1 MKSPVFLDRETGVTW
16 PDRMPEPGE
25 ARRETIPTPQATPH
39 DRAVAFALTSQQSH
53 ANQSVQGRS
62 VPTMAL
68 RAALSAVQRSCGNS
82 AAAALTGTRLTPA
95 SYPPGAERDTGRDER
110 DAEATG
116 SRLGPAL
123 PALTDDEMQLARS
136 PGLMLPDRIRHTAEQ
151 QLGTE
156 LPPVRLHAGPAAH
169 RLASSVSAAAVTSGT
184 DIAFARARLDTSSTR
199 GRALLGHELAH
210 VIQQRGGPALLQR
223 APDHAKDHRTVTM
236 HFDGQELIVR
246 ADGAEV
252 FRFSAQSGRPV
263 PLRPE
268 DAAKVSADPVTDS
281 YMNDKRFTGVQDL
294 GPIPEGTYQFS
305 PGTLQRFSAGEQMSL
320 MVTPHS
326 STAQTATGAVS
337 GGDWG
342 AGRVALTP
350 VGKLREGPIPG
361 ANRRSGFFLHGGI
374 MAGSSGCIDVGTSFS
389 TLADWLEGYGR
400 AVQLTV
406 AYEHPAPT
414 VGPATGLSG
423 MLAYRQGA
431 VGIQPRLGL
440 GAESS
445 ARGIRPLISPQADL
459 VLRWAGGSLSAGAR
473 FDVALTDRDQF
484 VRLGLQSTL
493 NLRLFQHLF
502 AELTGGYSA
511 GLSKPAGS
519 GMLVG
524 AGLQADF
531 GRVQL
536 GLLYDHLSTSAAADP
551 QVHQVLFSAGLRFP

>member
-1 MKSPVFLDRETGVTW
+1 MKPPVLLDRETGMTW
-16 PDRMPEPGE
+16 PDRTLELCAAP
-25 ARRETIPTPQATPH
+25 RQTVPTPQATQQ
-39 DRAVAFALTSQQSH
+39 AVALALAGQQPHASQP
-53 ANQSVQGRS
+53 VQTGPM
-62 VPTMAL
+62 PTMAL
-68 RAALSAVQRSCGNS
+68 RAAVSAVQRSCGNS
-82 AAAALTGTRLTPA
+82 AVAAALTDTRLTPA
-95 SYPPGAERDTGRDER
+95 SRPPAPGRDVGRDEQ
-110 DAEATG
+110 DAEAAG
-116 SRLGPAL
+116 RRLGSGL
-123 PALTDDEMQLARS
+123 PALTNDEMRLAHRR
-136 PGLMLPDRIRHTAEQ
+136 GLPLPDRIHHAAGQ

-169 RLASSVSAAAVTSGT
+169 RLASGLSAAAVTYGT
-184 DIAFARARLDTSSTR
+184 DIAFARTRLDTSSTQ

-210 VIQQRGGPALLQR
+210 VNQQRGGPAMLQR
-223 APDHAKDHRTVTM
+223 APDHAKDHRTVSM
-236 HFDGQELIVR
+236 HFDGQDLIVR
-246 ADGAEV
+246 ADGTEV
-252 FRFSAQSGRPV
+252 FRFSAQSGRPI

-294 GPIPEGTYQFS
+294 GPIPEGTYQFN
-305 PGTLQRFSAGEQMSL
+305 PGTLQRFSTGEQLSL

-326 STAQTATGAVS
+326 STAHTATGAVS

-342 AGRVALTP
+342 SGRVALTP

-400 AVQLTV
+400 AIPLTV
-406 AYEHPAPT
+406 TYEHPAPT

-431 VGIQPRLGL
+431 LGIQPRLGL

-445 ARGIRPLISPQADL
+445 ARGIRPLISPQANL
-459 VLRWAGGSLSAGAR
+459 VLRWAGGSLSAGVR
-473 FDVALTDRDQF
+473 FDVALTDREQF

-511 GLSKPAGS
+511 GLSNSAGS
-519 GMLVG
+519 GVLVG

-551 QVHQVLFSAGLRFP
+551 QVHQVLFNAGLRFP